1 MLVGSLFRSQSFFYV
16 CVGLLH
22 KFSSARWHLS
32 NLPSLLFSP
41 RNTDVNFF
49 PLFPLPLEPCSKSR
63 TFTSIISILLL
74 LSSPQGSR
82 KVSSASICRSRH
94 NIWIR
99 ITILGCL
106 PCLPTSPW
114 VLSSNSEGTRILLL
128 FLLSLAP
135 LRLSAERCA
144 LGTWSLSK
152 DNSNLYY
159 ENCQHIN

>member
-1 MLVGSLFRSQSFFYV
+1 MDVLPLTSTFLP
-16 CVGLLH
+16 
-22 KFSSARWHLS
+22 

-49 PLFPLPLEPCSKSR
+49 PLFPLPLEPCSKSQ

-114 VLSSNSEGTRILLL
+114 VLSSNSEGTRILVWPHYDLVPNVVHL
-128 FLLSLAP
+128 V
-135 LRLSAERCA
+135 
-144 LGTWSLSK
+144 LGVYPKTIVIFIMRIANTS
-152 DNSNLYY
+152 
-159 ENCQHIN
+159 INHFIGLQ